1 MKTATWPPFRF
12 FSGALGLVLG
22 FGPRFRAICHV
33 MLGFRLFRVS
43 LNWCLT
49 LIAFNKKGILQAQ
62 WNANRNETFW
72 PGENNLHHHKA
83 RVYET
88 ICFFDRSQSLI
99 SRSYYSGL
107 SLACLVMRDDVLL
120 FIHSWDKMSYS
131 VHEHDFESPRVLD
144 VNRGNS
150 HTS

>member
-1 MKTATWPPFRF
+1 M
-12 FSGALGLVLG
+12 
-22 FGPRFRAICHV
+22 
-33 MLGFRLFRVS
+33 
-43 LNWCLT
+43 
-49 LIAFNKKGILQAQ
+49 
-62 WNANRNETFW
+62 FW

-88 ICFFDRSQSLI
+88 ICFFDRSRSLI

-150 HTS
+150 HTSHDVGFILITFGEFILSVSSEGQN